1 MPNIYPYDTR
11 KIGIGLEK
19 KDAGIRYVPLSTTP
33 FMVST
38 LGAGTVT
45 GKGYRDSPPL

>member
-1 MPNIYPYDTR
+1 MPNIYPHDTR

-38 LGAGTVT
+38 LGAGTAT